1 MYLHFEQITFFIL
14 FLFPPC
20 KQFRQIWG
28 CSYSSACDQGMCRC
42 TLDKVSRIPRDHPYE
57 KGSWKRETDIMGM
70 AIMIERAKATAGG
83 AGRRDFSRLL
93 YWNSLDFF
101 SEIPKSV
108 RYCHRIFHPFFTSFR
123 RITTMTTSFIRDTIH
138 LLVCL

>member
-1 MYLHFEQITFFIL
+1 
-14 FLFPPC
+14 
-20 KQFRQIWG
+20 
-28 CSYSSACDQGMCRC
+28 
-42 TLDKVSRIPRDHPYE
+42 
-57 KGSWKRETDIMGM
+57 MGM

-123 RITTMTTSFIRDTIH
+123 RITTMTTSFIFVTPYTCRFDCNMILKDLTPKFPEERKEA
-138 LLVCL
+138 